1 MQVPNPSHSG
11 SLCSFAEAFTGA
23 LLAGLYGSLRAQ
35 TPGVSPGLY
44 AASTALNCG
53 IASSIFFATR
63 EYIVGPLLLAS
74 IEGGQFGRRRRELEH
89 RNAGLA
95 LVEAEYTTWRDI
107 QQYKIVDSSLSGGV
121 TGAVLNS
128 WKGT

>member
-1 MQVPNPSHSG
+1 MQVPKPLHHG
-11 SLCSFAEAFTGA
+11 SICSFAEAFTGA

-35 TPGVSPGLY
+35 IPGVSPGLY

-53 IASSIFFATR
+53 IASSTFFVIR
-63 EYIVGPLLLAS
+63 EYLVSPLLLAS

-89 RNAGLA
+89 RNDGLA
-95 LVEAEYTTWRDI
+95 LIEAEYTTRKDI

-128 WKGT
+128 WKRA